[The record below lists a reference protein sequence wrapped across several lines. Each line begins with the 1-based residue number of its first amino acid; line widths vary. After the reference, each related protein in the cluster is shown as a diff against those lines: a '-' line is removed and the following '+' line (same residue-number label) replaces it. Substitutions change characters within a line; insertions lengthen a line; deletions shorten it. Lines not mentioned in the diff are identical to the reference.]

1 MYFIVLHMF
10 DKKRIIKSEEVTM
23 EREKCI
29 LYGDITPKEFQ
40 ERISKMIVVPAKA
53 QAWVFI

>member
-1 MYFIVLHMF
+1 
-10 DKKRIIKSEEVTM
+10 M
-23 EREKCI
+23 ERKKCI
-29 LYGDITPKEFQ
+29 LDGDITPKEFQ